1 MTNNNFDNMD
11 EKIEE
16 TVQEMKAKI
25 DEITRKSEEINDN
38 DLAAKA
44 NQIKD
49 RAINVLNDVTKKLST
64 TANDLKESDDFKK
77 VLEFVKTKS
86 KELSDATLKKI
97 NELKEDQRIKEG
109 FDNTFNFV
117 KEKSNKLTEGI
128 KENEKV
134 KGVID
139 DVSEKG
145 SKLIDSVK
153 VSVDDLLNKTELDE
167 KIVEVKNK
175 TVDIAE
181 KAVQALKE
189 WLKPEV
195 YKQEEIVKEEVKE
208 EIKENSEE

>member
-64 TANDLKESDDFKK
+64 TATDLKESDDFKK

-117 KEKSNKLTEGI
+117 KEKSNKFTEGI

-145 SKLIDSVK
+145 GKLIDSVK

>member
-25 DEITRKSEEINDN
+25 DEITKKSEEINDN

>member
-49 RAINVLNDVTKKLST
+49 RAINVLNDVTKKIST
-64 TANDLKESDDFKK
+64 TATDLKESDDFKK

>member
-38 DLAAKA
+38 DLALKA

>member
-64 TANDLKESDDFKK
+64 TATDLKESDDFKK

>member
-25 DEITRKSEEINDN
+25 DEITRKSEEIN
-38 DLAAKA
+38 
-44 NQIKD
+44 
-49 RAINVLNDVTKKLST
+49 
-64 TANDLKESDDFKK
+64 EK

-153 VSVDDLLNKTELDE
+153 VSVDDLLNKT
-167 KIVEVKNK
+167 
-175 TVDIAE
+175 VDIAE

>member
-134 KGVID
+134 KSVID

-145 SKLIDSVK
+145 GKLIDSVK

>member
-38 DLAAKA
+38 DLALKA

-64 TANDLKESDDFKK
+64 TAKDLKESDDFKK

>member
-64 TANDLKESDDFKK
+64 TATDLKESDDFKK

-139 DVSEKG
+139 DVTEKG
-145 SKLIDSVK
+145 GKLIDSVK